1 MTSIDHFAIATEILG
16 KQCIELSRPPHDVR
30 FGNPHGLVSVDCT
43 TGRWR
48 TTAQIRVGGKTV
60 EMSGGYLKELS
71 EIKKKNGGGDCRTIL
86 EEAARQAIAEAE
98 AQEAAD
104 EEYEAALAANRSDTA
119 PDTPRCIVATEEH
132 ANPSPSLLRYRAEI
146 AAGVDPVEAIH
157 RWIDRDLED
166 DLKRQEAEKLAR
178 DFINSTPG
186 VYELTRD
193 GRLIKI
199 QDSKTA
205 AVQADLLGSSQLQR
219 KLLQIP
225 PDEPKTAAQADPLS
239 TGHQEAAA
247 LPPAPDG
254 LRTPAEAARKL
265 GCSVKTLR
273 AHVAAGD
280 LRYVIIGK
288 GTKRPRRMFADPDLN
303 EFIANQTRKDVP
315 CPSTRI
321 ETAARRSSISI
332 SKSKVIGFMEARN
345 RRRDAKPKR

>member
-1 MTSIDHFAIATEILG
+1 
-16 KQCIELSRPPHDVR
+16 
-30 FGNPHGLVSVDCT
+30 VSVDCT

-71 EIKKKNGGGDCRTIL
+71 EIKKKNGGGDCRIIL

-104 EEYEAALAANRSDTA
+104 EEYEAALAVNRSDTA
-119 PDTPRCIVATEEH
+119 PDTPHCIVATEEH

-199 QDSKTA
+199 QDRKTA
-205 AVQADLLGSSQLQR
+205 AVQADLPGGSQLQR
-219 KLLQIP
+219 
-225 PDEPKTAAQADPLS
+225 
-239 TGHQEAAA
+239 
-247 LPPAPDG
+247 
-254 LRTPAEAARKL
+254 
-265 GCSVKTLR
+265 
-273 AHVAAGD
+273 
-280 LRYVIIGK
+280 
-288 GTKRPRRMFADPDLN
+288 N
-303 EFIANQTRKDVP
+303 
-315 CPSTRI
+315 
-321 ETAARRSSISI
+321 
-332 SKSKVIGFMEARN
+332 
-345 RRRDAKPKR
+345 